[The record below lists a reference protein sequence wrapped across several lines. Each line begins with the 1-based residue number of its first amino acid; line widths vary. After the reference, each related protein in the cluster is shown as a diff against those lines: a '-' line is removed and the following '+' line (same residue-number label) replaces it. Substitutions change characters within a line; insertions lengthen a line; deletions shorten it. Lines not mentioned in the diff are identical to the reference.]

1 VPSLPGNLLIAVRRR
16 QRSGASRRGG
26 YVVSIAINGVLLYL
40 LNVHPGWQSMS
51 FLTPATA
58 QVIGLVNLTLWAGIA
73 ANGVYVISDP
83 PPLRALGDLVTL
95 TIALVTTVRVWDV
108 FPFAFHGSVAF
119 VAVIAR
125 VVLIIGIVGASIGI
139 LYSVVTLIR
148 SLVRAGPQRG

>member
-1 VPSLPGNLLIAVRRR
+1 MTSDSVRRR
-16 QRSGASRRGG
+16 QRSHASRRGG
-26 YVVSIAINGVLLYL
+26 YLVSSAINGVLLYL
-40 LNVHPGWQSMS
+40 LNAHPGWQSMS

-73 ANGVYVISDP
+73 ANGVYFVADP
-83 PPLRALGDLVTL
+83 PPLRAAGDLVTL

-125 VVLIIGIVGASIGI
+125 VVLIIGTIGACIGI
-139 LYSVVTLIR
+139 LYSIVTLIR
-148 SLVRAGPQRG
+148 SLVRIGTQRRGVAP